1 MDPGAPSMSPASVR
15 TCAPAI
21 PTTAIDAVKAI
32 NNSPDQRPHPLRI
45 VPPTSFRL
53 ILPRGAP
60 GDSVRRAHGR
70 PFTGGITDAD
80 PARLTFGAGPSS
92 KRKTEGVVRDRRRD
106 GDGRGRLGG
115 PKVVRGAFRRSAGPP
130 SVARMPRCPV
140 CPTKFSGLLCRAPPA
155 AAHGSRHRGE
165 LRYGRSRTHLP

>member
-1 MDPGAPSMSPASVR
+1 MSPASVR

-32 NNSPDQRPHPLRI
+32 NNPPDQRPHPLRI

-80 PARLTFGAGPSS
+80 PARLTFGADPSS
-92 KRKTEGVVRDRRRD
+92 QRKTEGDRKST
-106 GDGRGRLGG
+106 RLNSSHQIISYAVFCL
-115 PKVVRGAFRRSAGPP
+115 KKKR
-130 SVARMPRCPV
+130 
-140 CPTKFSGLLCRAPPA
+140 
-155 AAHGSRHRGE
+155 
-165 LRYGRSRTHLP
+165 